1 MTQNVEAWV
10 SVVIIA
16 AADVMATFLWQN
28 VLVSAGKS
36 RDRCDRRSENENGLL
51 ENDFR
56 FSIFRREEF
65 TYQ

>member
-36 RDRCDRRSENENGLL
+36 RDRRSENENGLL